1 MQNSCFTRIRILHL
15 KHSFGILEKE
25 MSNITQVANLLEDK
39 LDKLLEVYTFLKEEN
54 EFLHQR
60 IATLE
65 NQLTKKSQQLDEN
78 KESYQMLK
86 IAKTIEGSNNN
97 TRETKLKIN
106 ALIRDIDKCIV
117 QLSE

>member
-1 MQNSCFTRIRILHL
+1 MVHL
-15 KHSFGILEKE
+15 RHSFGILDKE
-25 MSNITQVANLLEDK
+25 MSNITQAANLLEDK
-39 LDKLLEVYTFLKEEN
+39 LDKLLEVYTFLREEN

-65 NQLTKKSQQLDEN
+65 NQLTEKTQRLNEKEKSYN
-78 KESYQMLK
+78 MLK

>member
-1 MQNSCFTRIRILHL
+1 MLHL
-15 KHSFGILEKE
+15 RHSFGILDKE
-25 MSNITQVANLLEDK
+25 MSNITQAANLLEDK
-39 LDKLLEVYTFLKEEN
+39 LDRLLEVYTFLREEN

-65 NQLTKKSQQLDEN
+65 NQLTEKSQQLGEKEN
-78 KESYQMLK
+78 SYNMLK

>member
-1 MQNSCFTRIRILHL
+1 MVHL
-15 KHSFGILEKE
+15 RHSFGILDKE
-25 MSNITQVANLLEDK
+25 MSNITQAANLLEDK
-39 LDKLLEVYTFLKEEN
+39 LDKLLEVYTFLREEN

-65 NQLTKKSQQLDEN
+65 NQLIEKSQHLDN
-78 KESYQMLK
+78 KEKSYQMLK

-106 ALIRDIDKCIV
+106 ALIRDIDKCII

>member
-1 MQNSCFTRIRILHL
+1 MKALHN
-15 KHSFGILEKE
+15 FGTI
-25 MSNITQVANLLEDK
+25 ANNLIDK
-39 LDKLLEVYTFLKEEN
+39 LDKLLEVYTFLREEN

-65 NQLTKKSQQLDEN
+65 NQLTEKSQHLDN
-78 KESYQMLK
+78 KEKSYQMLK

-106 ALIRDIDKCIV
+106 ALIRDIDKCII

>member
-1 MQNSCFTRIRILHL
+1 MLHL
-15 KHSFGILEKE
+15 RHSFGILDKE
-25 MSNITQVANLLEDK
+25 MSNITQAANLLEDK

-65 NQLTKKSQQLDEN
+65 NQLSEKSQQLDE
-78 KESYQMLK
+78 KGKSYNMLK

-97 TRETKLKIN
+97 TRETRLKRN
-106 ALIRDIDKCIV
+106 ALIRDIDKCIG